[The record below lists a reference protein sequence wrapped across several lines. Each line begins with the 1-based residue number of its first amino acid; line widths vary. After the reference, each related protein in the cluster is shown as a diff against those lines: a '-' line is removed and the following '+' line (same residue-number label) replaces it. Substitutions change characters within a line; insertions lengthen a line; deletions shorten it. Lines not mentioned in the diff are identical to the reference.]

1 MYKVLQ
7 LLRNNFQ
14 KMCFINTLKKK
25 KIHFFLKINKIEKML
40 IQFKN
45 VPKEIRLKLKIL
57 KMQKIAK
64 SK

>member
-1 MYKVLQ
+1 
-7 LLRNNFQ
+7 
-14 KMCFINTLKKK
+14 MCFINTLKK

-45 VPKEIRLKLKIL
+45 VLKEIRLKLKIL
-57 KMQKIAK
+57 KIQKIAK